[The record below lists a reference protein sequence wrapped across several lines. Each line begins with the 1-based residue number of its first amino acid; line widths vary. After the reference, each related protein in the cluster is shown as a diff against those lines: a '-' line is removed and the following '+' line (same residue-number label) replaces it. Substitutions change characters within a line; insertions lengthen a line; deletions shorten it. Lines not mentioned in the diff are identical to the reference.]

1 MNNKKNPKVSV
12 IIPTYNVER
21 YIQECIKSIQEQ
33 TYDNIEIVV
42 VDDCSTDKTY
52 EILKNI
58 EEKDRRLKVF
68 KNDKNMKICYTLNRA
83 LKNSTGEYIVR
94 MDGDDISSSDR
105 IEKQLRYLIDNQDI
119 DLVGVATINID
130 EDGNEISRTS
140 YSEDFETLKKISNY
154 ASPVLHIWMTKR
166 EVYEKLGGYRE
177 IPYVEDYDF
186 LLRMITEGYK
196 FANIPNYF
204 GYKVRTRTGNTAST
218 AGIEQRK
225 AFEYVRELY
234 KYRISKHTNKDYF
247 NESEY
252 LKYIE
257 ASSKEK
263 IKYDNSV
270 DLLQKSRN
278 LRSRGNKLWPIYTL
292 KSVLKSKYQFK
303 YMYRAV
309 MLRIIK
315 KIR

>member
-105 IEKQLRYLIDNQDI
+105 I
-119 DLVGVATINID
+119 
-130 EDGNEISRTS
+130 
-140 YSEDFETLKKISNY
+140 
-154 ASPVLHIWMTKR
+154 
-166 EVYEKLGGYRE
+166 
-177 IPYVEDYDF
+177 
-186 LLRMITEGYK
+186 
-196 FANIPNYF
+196 
-204 GYKVRTRTGNTAST
+204 
-218 AGIEQRK
+218 
-225 AFEYVRELY
+225 
-234 KYRISKHTNKDYF
+234 
-247 NESEY
+247 
-252 LKYIE
+252 
-257 ASSKEK
+257 
-263 IKYDNSV
+263 
-270 DLLQKSRN
+270 
-278 LRSRGNKLWPIYTL
+278 
-292 KSVLKSKYQFK
+292 
-303 YMYRAV
+303 
-309 MLRIIK
+309 
-315 KIR
+315 